1 MGLRRLSAV
10 LLLLVALGLV
20 ALGLLL
26 DAQAAVV
33 ALGGAVLVAVV
44 LFVDV
49 DALKS
54 RG

>member
-1 MGLRRLSAV
+1 MRRTCAV
-10 LLLLVALGLV
+10 ALLVVALGLM

-26 DAQAAVV
+26 DPQAAVV

-49 DALKS
+49 DNWTS
-54 RG
+54 SGG